1 MSKAEDFRGKTAEEL
16 QTQVAEMKKELFNL
30 RFQQASGELANNARF
45 KEVRKQVA
53 RALTEL
59 GAIKRK
65 SKKAA

>member
-1 MSKAEDFRGKTAEEL
+1 MDFTRL
-16 QTQVAEMKKELFNL
+16 DQQLRDSLVQLKKEAFNL